1 MCRSNPD
8 LPQVVVSTAVD
19 AMDGQASLA
28 SAIARLGPSLATVL
42 VSGPSPEHHVHVAR
56 ALHDI
61 SPRRDGPFVVLDC
74 REDGARE
81 LEHRLGGPV
90 SQRVRRTAPAPRGQ
104 GTLYVAAVDCLPLL
118 LQPRLMTFLD
128 EQARPRVVVSTHTD
142 LGEAVRDECFRSDL
156 ARRLQLVTLAVHPG
170 WMGLRTEP

>member
-1 MCRSNPD
+1 MCRSKRD
-8 LPQVVVSTAVD
+8 QLQVVVSPAVD
-19 AMDGQASLA
+19 LMDSQVSLD
-28 SAIARLGPSLATVL
+28 SAIALLAPSLATVL

-61 SPRRDGPFVVLDC
+61 SSRRNGPFVVLDC
-74 REDGARE
+74 QEDDVRE

-90 SQRVRRTAPAPRGQ
+90 SQRVRGTAPAPRGQ

-142 LGEAVRDECFRSDL
+142 LDEAVRDECFRSDL

-170 WMGLRTEP
+170 WMGPGREP